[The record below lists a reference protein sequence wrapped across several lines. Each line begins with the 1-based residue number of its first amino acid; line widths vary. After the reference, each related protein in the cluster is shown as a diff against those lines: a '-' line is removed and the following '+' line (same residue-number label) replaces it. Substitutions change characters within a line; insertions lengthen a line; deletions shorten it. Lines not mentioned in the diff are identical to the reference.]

1 MLFHSSAIFRSF
13 FSLHSLQTHQCNGA
27 KIGRVRITA
36 GSSEDQAVS
45 YIQGTEYSMGFIVWV
60 LAAAVR
66 RVSILDISVGP
77 PETKVSD
84 VWFVIWADKPRTGN
98 FRPSYFAS

>member
-1 MLFHSSAIFRSF
+1 MLFHSSAFFHSF

-27 KIGRVRITA
+27 KI
-36 GSSEDQAVS
+36 DQAVS
-45 YIQGTEYSMGFIVWV
+45 YTQGTKYSTGFIVWV

-66 RVSILDISVGP
+66 RVSIPDISMGP

-84 VWFVIWADKPRTGN
+84 VWFVIWADKPGTGN